1 MRILMTST
9 KRSVP
14 SFPLDT
20 PIPVVSKR
28 GKDYVV
34 DQYGGYLEL
43 DKIAECE
50 ITFEVIYAT

>member
-1 MRILMTST
+1 MKILITSA

-14 SFPLDT
+14 SFPLNT
-20 PIPVVSKR
+20 PIPVVPKR
-28 GKDYVV
+28 GKDYII

-50 ITFEVIYAT
+50 ITFEVIYVA

>member
-1 MRILMTST
+1 MKILVTST

-14 SFPLDT
+14 SFPLNT

-34 DQYGGYLEL
+34 DQYGGYLEMS
-43 DKIAECE
+43 KIAECE
-50 ITFEVIYAT
+50 ITFEVNHAA